1 MEKIILE
8 VEGMSCHHCVNSI
21 KKAVSVLSGV
31 SDISVD
37 LTGKTVM
44 VKYDPAF
51 ITLDIIKNEIEEQGF
66 EVAK

>member
-1 MEKIILE
+1 MEKITLK
-8 VEGMSCHHCVNSI
+8 VEGMSCQHCVNSI
-21 KKAVSVLSGV
+21 KKAISVLSGV
-31 SDISVD
+31 SDISVN

-44 VKYDPAF
+44 VEYDPAV